1 MLDFRI
7 IFRIKSDAIKSMSSD
22 SDGDEIKSSSKK
34 AVFFL
39 SFYLIPI
46 LGASIVAWK
55 DVRLE
60 DLESYIGTGIAIFT
74 GLFFSLLLSIGS
86 KIKSEKENPDVDVAN
101 FARYKNNMRQIASI
115 ILFVI
120 FLGVM
125 IFIIMLINSL
135 TMRFEWCYLETILT
149 MVAVYFL
156 IQFLVSIFFII
167 QRFYHVVF
175 DEINNII

>member
-1 MLDFRI
+1 MLDLDV
-7 IFRIKSDAIKSMSSD
+7 IFKIKSEAIKSMSSN

-34 AVFFL
+34 AVFYL
-39 SFYLIPI
+39 TFYLVPL
-46 LGASIVAWK
+46 LGVAIVALK
-55 DVRLE
+55 GVKLG
-60 DLESYIGTGIAIFT
+60 DLETYIGSGIAIFT

-86 KIKSEKENPDVDVAN
+86 KIKNEKVNPDMDVLN
-101 FARYKNNMRQIASI
+101 FDRYKNNMRQIASI

-120 FLGVM
+120 FLGVL

-135 TMRFEWCYLETILT
+135 TLRFELCYLETILT
-149 MVAVYFL
+149 MIAVYLL

-175 DEINNII
+175 DEINNIT